1 MLKKTAF
8 LALAALAL
16 SGCASS
22 GFSVATQANT
32 DRLQTYQ
39 DNLLAE
45 AETDLT
51 AIHACYLRASGYAL
65 VPGTADV
72 LLLQKV
78 GEPGSAEGCTVMAGM
93 LRTQSKML
101 TAFAPYLA
109 QPLLAR
115 VPAAPEEIFKDLA
128 EKGMGF
134 ALLKHGIDRV
144 SAVVSNGQAAA
155 YQIAQ
160 SAQAKH
166 PIVMQ
171 PGVVTITPGT
181 AESAGTASVLMPA
194 SATTV
199 NP

>member
-1 MLKKTAF
+1 MLTMKTAF

-16 SGCASS
+16 TGCASS

-32 DRLQTYQ
+32 DRLQAFQ

-45 AETDLT
+45 AETDLS
-51 AIHACYLRASGYAL
+51 AINACYLRASGYAL
-65 VPGTADV
+65 VPGTANV
-72 LLLQKV
+72 LQKV

-101 TAFAPYLA
+101 TAFAPHLA
-109 QPLLAR
+109 QPLLSR

-134 ALLKHGIDRV
+134 ALMKHGVDAV
-144 SAVVSNGQAAA
+144 SKLVNNGQAAA

-166 PIVMQ
+166 PIVMS

-181 AESAGTASVLMPA
+181 AEAAGTASVLMPA

>member
-1 MLKKTAF
+1 MLKRTAF

-16 SGCASS
+16 TGCASS
-22 GFSVATQANT
+22 GFNVATQANT
-32 DRLQTYQ
+32 DRLQAYQ
-39 DNLLAE
+39 DSLLDE
-45 AETDLT
+45 AENDLT
-51 AIHACYLRASGYAL
+51 AINACYLRASGYAL
-65 VPGTADV
+65 VAGTTNA
-72 LLLQKV
+72 LQKV

-101 TAFAPYLA
+101 TAFAPHLA

-115 VPAAPEEIFKDLA
+115 VPAAPEEILKDLA

-134 ALLKHGIDRV
+134 ALVKHGIDRV

-166 PIVMQ
+166 PIMMT
-171 PGVVTITPGT
+171 PGIVTITPGT
-181 AESAGTASVLMPA
+181 AEAAGTASVLMPA